1 MQILAEIIGA
11 VVLLYLVYTGA
22 MTVINRS
29 NAQKTAEIKSSN
41 VEKDNDVVN

>member
-11 VVLLYLVYTGA
+11 AVLLYLVYTGVK
-22 MTVINRS
+22 TVINRS
-29 NAQKTAEIKSSN
+29 NAQKVAEIKSNN